1 MLINLINSVISVGRA
16 TWDEQLEISTAFIE
30 ETSPES
36 DSLDTS
42 TVTIDSSWTLLI
54 LLILECITVS
64 GNAFSDPCEETK
76 LFELRDELELWPL
89 DKLGNTGRLDT
100 KRGRTGWQNKLI

>member
-42 TVTIDSSWTLLI
+42 TVTIDSS
-54 LLILECITVS
+54 
-64 GNAFSDPCEETK
+64 
-76 LFELRDELELWPL
+76 
-89 DKLGNTGRLDT
+89 
-100 KRGRTGWQNKLI
+100 